1 MKHLYSIVGLVALA
15 LCGRIEGQAV
25 LVHPLLAKMQV
36 VDKNGMYLLQQHQL
50 SSKSC
55 LYVIQTGTARMAVAE
70 SKNGVHFLS
79 FIDGER
85 YDICLLQQSQL
96 SSKSCLYTVR
106 IGTTKM
112 VIAESE
118 SGVDFLSFIE

>member
-1 MKHLYSIVGLVALA
+1 MKYLCSIIGLVALA
-15 LCGRIEGQAV
+15 LCGGVEGQAAV
-25 LVHPLLAKMQV
+25 VQPLLAKTQV
-36 VDKNGMYLLQQHQL
+36 VGKDLYLLQQRQL

-55 LYVIQTGTARMAVAE
+55 LYVIQTGTTRMAVAE
-70 SKNGVHFLS
+70 SKNGVRVLS
-79 FIDGER
+79 LIGGER
-85 YDICLLQQSQL
+85 YDISILQQSQL

-118 SGVDFLSFIE
+118 SGVDFLSFVE

>member
-1 MKHLYSIVGLVALA
+1 
-15 LCGRIEGQAV
+15 
-25 LVHPLLAKMQV
+25 
-36 VDKNGMYLLQQHQL
+36 
-50 SSKSC
+50 
-55 LYVIQTGTARMAVAE
+55 MAVAE

-79 FIDGER
+79 LIDGER

-118 SGVDFLSFIE
+118 SGVDFLSFVE